1 MTEYERLVEIVAKL
15 RGEGGCP
22 WDREQTHESL
32 KRHVIEEACEVVA
45 GINRLE
51 KTQNAEN
58 LKEELGDLLFQVLIQ
73 AQIAKEEGLFDMEDV
88 CRVISDKMVNR
99 HPHVFGDAAV
109 PEDIIM
115 TWEEIKKAEKKDGN
129 KAEELKYL
137 AEAFEES
144 KGLIE
149 KAKER
154 KGLCEK

>member
-1 MTEYERLVEIVAKL
+1 MKEYERLVEIVAKL

-45 GINRLE
+45 GINRMG
-51 KTQNAEN
+51 KTKDAEN

-99 HPHVFGDAAV
+99 HPYVFGDAAV
-109 PEDIIM
+109 PEDIIR
-115 TWEEIKKAEKKDGN
+115 TWEEIKKAEKKDRN

-144 KGLIE
+144 KDLIE
-149 KAKER
+149 MAKER
-154 KGLCEK
+154 KGL